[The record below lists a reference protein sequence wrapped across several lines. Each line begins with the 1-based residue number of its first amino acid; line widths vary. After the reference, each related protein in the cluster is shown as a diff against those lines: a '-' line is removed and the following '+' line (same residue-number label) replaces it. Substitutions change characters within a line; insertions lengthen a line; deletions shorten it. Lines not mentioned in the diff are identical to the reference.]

1 MSRISRVNLFDKDI
15 RALAP
20 LDKVY
25 KKAVGNPKELY
36 IKIYPSGMKT
46 FFIQYKNMNYFKLK
60 EFREGIYSVAKARC
74 DAIEIIK
81 KFNNGF
87 IRSKDKYLLE
97 YIEKK
102 LDRLSK
108 AYLDRVNSSI
118 KEKLCTTNFLHQ
130 TNLGLKNGI
139 DKRYAALTDKE
150 ELKEFLID

>member
-1 MSRISRVNLFDKDI
+1 MSRISRVNLFDKNI

-36 IKIYPSGMKT
+36 IKIY
-46 FFIQYKNMNYFKLK
+46 Q
-60 EFREGIYSVAKARC
+60 GIYSVAKTRR

-81 KFNNGF
+81 KFDNGF
-87 IRSKDKYLLE
+87 ISSKDKYLLE

-102 LDRLSK
+102 IDGPSK
-108 AYLDRVNSSI
+108 AYLDRVNSSM

-130 TNLGLKNGI
+130 TNLGLKNSI
-139 DKRYAALTDKE
+139 DKRYVTLTDKE
-150 ELKEFLID
+150 ELKEF

>member
-1 MSRISRVNLFDKDI
+1 MSRISRANLFDKDI
-15 RALAP
+15 RALTP

-60 EFREGIYSVAKARC
+60 EFREGIYSVAEARR

-81 KFNNGF
+81 KFDNGF
-87 IRSKDKYLLE
+87 IRSKDKYLLGALFE
-97 YIEKK
+97 KYIEKK
-102 LDRLSK
+102 EKIDGLSK

-130 TNLGLKNGI
+130 TNSTLKT
-139 DKRYAALTDKE
+139 A
-150 ELKEFLID
+150 

>member
-20 LDKVY
+20 MDKVY
-25 KKAVGNPKELY
+25 KKAVDNPKELY
-36 IKIYPSGMKT
+36 IKIY
-46 FFIQYKNMNYFKLK
+46 Q
-60 EFREGIYSVAKARC
+60 GIYSVAKARR

-81 KFNNGF
+81 KFDNGF
-87 IRSKDKYLLE
+87 IRSKDKYLLGTLFE
-97 YIEKK
+97 NYIEKK
-102 LDRLSK
+102 IDGLSK

-139 DKRYAALTDKE
+139 DKRYATLTNEAKI
-150 ELKEFLID
+150 KEFLID